1 MSFDVDPL
9 TLLARAILALGA
21 GLIIPLGMIATT
33 PAGADPGARFH
44 RFVRRLLSPAAVPLL
59 VSLVSATG
67 DLAPVLAL
75 PWVAASALVLAV
87 GARRLLARART
98 PRRFDLAEL
107 AIDAG
112 FAYLPVGAVWAW
124 VYRADVDLLGFAG
137 VQALLTANH
146 FHFAGFGMCVLVGLV
161 GRRLGAR
168 AGLAYRAAAVLAVL
182 AVALVAAG
190 ITVSRSLEVFAA
202 WALVLGVILTA
213 VSLVRASRTTRG
225 VPRVLLIVSAIAGVI
240 AAGFAAHFATGG
252 FARLDAVKLRQML
265 FFHALVN
272 ALGFVGA
279 GLAAFALDGATRA
292 EGPPGGDQG
301 EKTLSSSPDTTTT

>member
-1 MSFDVDPL
+1 MTFDVDPL

-21 GLIIPLGMIATT
+21 GLIVPVGMIPTT
-33 PAGADPGARFH
+33 PDGADRAARFH

-59 VSLVSATG
+59 VSLVTATS
-67 DLAPVLAL
+67 DLAPILAL
-75 PWVAASALVLAV
+75 PWVAASALVAAL
-87 GARRLLARART
+87 GARRLVARART
-98 PRRFDLAEL
+98 ERRFDLAEL

-161 GRRLGAR
+161 GRRLGPA
-168 AGLAYRAAAVLAVL
+168 AGPTYRAAALLAVL

-190 ITVSRSLEVFAA
+190 ITISHTLEVAAA

-213 VSLVRASRTTRG
+213 VNLVRASRASRG
-225 VPRVLLIVSAIAGVI
+225 VPRALLVVSAIAGVI

-252 FARLDAVKLRQML
+252 FARLDAVALRRML

-272 ALGFVGA
+272 AIGFVGA
-279 GLAAFALDGATRA
+279 GLTAFALDGATR
-292 EGPPGGDQG
+292 GQG
-301 EKTLSSSPDTTTT
+301 AKTLSSSPDTTTT